1 MPRSLPTELHHMS
14 HMIPYWGSSLED
26 FTNGPGRLAPVAHS
40 SALESATLPLP
51 QDSAYNAGPSTSG
64 VAAIPRSELPPNDQ
78 DALPGTFATNATM
91 DSASYIPG
99 YPVFSN
105 AWYSEP
111 YTHRAAGGPHDFQR
125 VSGASHV
132 DPSAAPPFHLS
143 NTSHAVSG
151 PSNLYWSTAT
161 TDFDPWVEPRNLD
174 VSVDPR
180 VSLDFRA
187 SAYPNAQ
194 PLPQTWPDYAQ
205 RFASAPTSDPP
216 TWLRTIDTPETQPR
230 FRTDSMPEHLESPP
244 RHRGNPASSS
254 ATASGSSLA
263 GALGSEALP
272 DSHGAP
278 HMSSSSTFTFT
289 AEPVAAHLECTPTR
303 RTSSGPLRISA
314 RTGRR
319 APSPTSPPHKK
330 T

>member
-1 MPRSLPTELHHMS
+1 
-14 HMIPYWGSSLED
+14 
-26 FTNGPGRLAPVAHS
+26 
-40 SALESATLPLP
+40 
-51 QDSAYNAGPSTSG
+51 
-64 VAAIPRSELPPNDQ
+64 
-78 DALPGTFATNATM
+78 M
-91 DSASYIPG
+91 DPASYIPE

-105 AWYSEP
+105 AWYFEP
-111 YTHRAAGGPHDFQR
+111 YIHRAAGGPHDFQR

-143 NTSHAVSG
+143 NTSQLVRPPNESTRSRDSFVESAVSG

-216 TWLRTIDTPETQPR
+216 TWLRTMDTPETQPR
-230 FRTDSMPEHLESPP
+230 FSTDNMPEHPESPP
-244 RHRGNPASSS
+244 RHSGNPASSS
-254 ATASGSSLA
+254 TTASGSSLA
-263 GALGSEALP
+263 AALGSEALR

-278 HMSSSSTFTFT
+278 YMSSSFPFPFT
-289 AEPVAAHLECTPTR
+289 AELVAAHLEWTPT
-303 RTSSGPLRISA
+303 P
-314 RTGRR
+314 R
-319 APSPTSPPHKK
+319 APSPPLSISTHTGHHAQSPTSPPHKRYKGK
-330 T
+330 TARKRTR